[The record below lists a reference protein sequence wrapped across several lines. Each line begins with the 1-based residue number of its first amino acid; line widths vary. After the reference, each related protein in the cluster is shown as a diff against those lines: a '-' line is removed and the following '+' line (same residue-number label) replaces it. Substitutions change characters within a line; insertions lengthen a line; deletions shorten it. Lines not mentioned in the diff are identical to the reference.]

1 MTAIQTTVGKTE
13 TDLEARANAALQ
25 AAMPWLDVSTIKH
38 QLTFSIQLGHSP
50 IKIDGRAASKRRG
63 RLDILIEKGS
73 QRLAIL
79 ELKKPGQPLDADDV
93 AQGLS
98 YARVLH
104 PRPPIVVVSNG
115 TDTHCYNTHTGDLLN
130 GGLPGEADFAGL
142 MAAALKIADSD
153 LRDAIATLLG
163 PDSDVWMTAVRA
175 ATRQTLDELTG
186 EWNDPYT
193 PFTAGYDLPRKA
205 TVVALDALRGTRRVI
220 AIEGA
225 PLIGKSHVVRAIAL
239 SAESA
244 EDMAVLFVE
253 ASGTAAIGIADEVG
267 RLLGD
272 AIGWRISA
280 DEARHWMRKL
290 SKSDGPTLVI
300 AIDALG
306 LEHETIRRELETLS
320 AQNMG
325 PRLKFVIEADTSVID
340 RLWFGESRRKETP
353 FARRGVRIEVDELDD
368 EEFDCALRV
377 LNTCG
382 VNFMNGAKKADEF
395 RQPWV
400 LRAMAADVIDDPMM
414 QQGMSAVLPPL
425 LSIGLIHR
433 ARKRF
438 VNDPL
443 IEQAATFARAA
454 LDDHARDD
462 RPADVRLR
470 SLHTFM
476 VRKQTMRGH
485 ADIADIAFMER
496 SGLIGTVLDEKNR
509 AVFTGRI
516 PELIASELSLQI
528 AAELAD
534 RMGDDEQDCDAAN
547 WLVGITARLPFGDV
561 IGAASLFDLLRLQI
575 ETPGLSLPFMNQ
587 LLNRSPS
594 IRPLKPG
601 TRSVIWVP
609 SVGRLDMLVRPDGV
623 TVVKRPGHVGRVEL
637 DPSEGSVTYADLDAW
652 LILSHLASQPI
663 RVLNL
668 EHEEIVGLFEPAILA
683 LVGTS
688 PVPLRRASNN
698 QERSG
703 LHTHDGPN
711 GASLTCRDD
720 GIVEPVTFSIL
731 CFLARH
737 QENADDWLQEACDEK
752 AAPLLNRISHALYQL
767 AAINPG
773 QPKAKWARGW
783 LSKSVNPALKEALST
798 SND

>member
-50 IKIDGRAASKRRG
+50 IKIDGRASSKRRG

-79 ELKKPGQPLDADDV
+79 ELKKPGQPLEMDDV

-115 TDTHCYNTHTGDLLN
+115 TDTQCYNTHTGDLLN
-130 GGLPGEADFAGL
+130 GGLPGEADLTGL

-153 LRDAIATLLG
+153 LRDAIATLMG
-163 PDSDVWMTAVRA
+163 PSSDVWMTAVRA

-186 EWNDPYT
+186 DWNDPYT
-193 PFTAGYDLPRKA
+193 PFTTGYHLPRKA
-205 TVVALDALRGTRRVI
+205 TCVALDALRGPRRVI

-225 PLIGKSHVVRAIAL
+225 PLIGKSHVVRAVAL
-239 SAESA
+239 SAETA

-253 ASGTAAIGIADEVG
+253 ASGTAAIGIADEVA

-280 DEARHWMRKL
+280 EEARHWLRQL
-290 SKSDGPTLVI
+290 AKSDGPTLVI

-306 LEHETIRRELETLS
+306 LEHDAIRRELETLS
-320 AQNMG
+320 AQKMG
-325 PRLKFVIEADTSVID
+325 TRLKFVIEADTSVID
-340 RLWFGESRRKETP
+340 RLWFGESRRKDTP
-353 FARRGVRIEVDELDD
+353 FARRGVRIEIEELDD
-368 EEFDCALRV
+368 EEFDRARHV
-377 LNTCG
+377 LGACG
-382 VNFMNGAKKADEF
+382 VNFMNGAEKADEF

-400 LRAMAADVIDDPMM
+400 LHAIAADVIDDPMM

-425 LSIGLIHR
+425 LSLDLIHR

-438 VNDPL
+438 IREPL
-443 IEQAATFARAA
+443 TEQAATFARAA

-476 VRKQTMRGH
+476 VRKQTMRDH
-485 ADIADIAFMER
+485 ASSADITDMER
-496 SGLIGTVLDEKNR
+496 SGLIRTVLDEKNR
-509 AVFTGRI
+509 GVFTGRI
-516 PELIASELSLQI
+516 PELIASELSLHI

-534 RMGDDEQDCDAAN
+534 RMGDHEQDRDAAD

-561 IGAASLFDLLRLQI
+561 IGAASLSDLLKLQTD
-575 ETPGLSLPFMNQ
+575 TPGLSLPFMNQ
-587 LLNRSPS
+587 LLNLSPS

-623 TVVKRPGHVGRVEL
+623 TVVKRPGHAGSVEL
-637 DPSEGSVTYADLDAW
+637 DPGEGGVTYANLDAW

-663 RVLNL
+663 TVLNL
-668 EHEEIVGLFEPAILA
+668 EHGQIVGLMEPAILG

-688 PVPLRRASNN
+688 PIPLRRAPNN
-698 QERSG
+698 LERSG

-731 CFLARH
+731 RFLDR
-737 QENADDWLQEACDEK
+737 QQDNAEDWLQEACDER

-767 AAINPG
+767 AGMNPDH
-773 QPKAKWARGW
+773 PKAEWARAW
-783 LSKSVNPALKEALST
+783 LSDSVNPALKEALSA
-798 SND
+798 SKD

>member
-1 MTAIQTTVGKTE
+1 MALTQTTVGKTE

-25 AAMPWLDVSTIKH
+25 AAMPWLDITAIKH
-38 QLTFSIQLGHSP
+38 QLTFSFQLGHNE
-50 IKIDGRAASKRRG
+50 IKIDGASSSKRRG

-79 ELKKPGQPLDADDV
+79 ELKKPGQPLEADDV

-115 TDTHCYNTHTGDLLN
+115 TDTRCYRTETGELLD
-130 GGLPGEADFAGL
+130 GGLPDEKDFTAL
-142 MAAALKIADSD
+142 LAAALTLADSD
-153 LRDAIATLLG
+153 LRDAIATLMG
-163 PDSDVWMTAVRA
+163 PGSNVWMAAVRA
-175 ATRQTLDELTG
+175 AARQTLDELTG
-186 EWNDPYT
+186 DWSDPYT
-193 PFTAGYDLPRKA
+193 PFTTGYHLPRKA
-205 TVVALDALRGTRRVI
+205 SIAALDALRGARRVI

-225 PLIGKSHVVRAIAL
+225 PLIGKSHVVRAVAL
-239 SAESA
+239 STETA

-253 ASGTAAIGIADEVG
+253 ASGTAAIGIADEVA

-272 AIGWRISA
+272 AVGWRISA
-280 DEARHWMRKL
+280 DEARHWLRQL

-306 LEHETIRRELETLS
+306 LEHDAIRRELGTLS
-320 AQNMG
+320 AQTMG
-325 PRLKFVIEADTSVID
+325 TRLKFVIEADTSVID

-353 FARRGVRIEVDELDD
+353 FARRGVRIEVEKLDD
-368 EEFDCALRV
+368 EEFDRALRV
-377 LNTCG
+377 LDSCG
-382 VNFMNGAKKADEF
+382 VNFMNGAEKADEF

-400 LRAMAADVIDDPMM
+400 LHAMAANVIDDPMM
-414 QQGMSAVLPPL
+414 QQAMSAVLPPL
-425 LSIGLIHR
+425 LSLNLIHH
-433 ARKRF
+433 ARERF
-438 VNDPL
+438 VQDPL
-443 IEQAATFARAA
+443 TEQAATFARAV

-462 RPADVRLR
+462 RPYDVRLR

-485 ADIADIAFMER
+485 ADSDEIAEMVG
-496 SGLIGTVLDEKNR
+496 SGLIGTVLDEENR
-509 AVFTGRI
+509 GVFTGRI
-516 PELIASELSLQI
+516 PELIASELSRQV

-534 RMGDDEQDCDAAN
+534 RMGDDEQDRDAAD
-547 WLVGITARLPFGDV
+547 WLVGITARLPLGDV
-561 IGAASLFDLLRLQI
+561 IGAASLFDLLKLQT
-575 ETPGLSLPFMNQ
+575 ETPGLSIPFMNQ

-601 TRSVIWVP
+601 TRSVVWVP

-623 TVVKRPGHVGRVEL
+623 TVVKRPGYAGSVEL
-637 DPSEGSVTYADLDAW
+637 DPGEGSVTYADLDAW

-663 RVLNL
+663 RALNL
-668 EHEEIVGLFEPAILA
+668 EHGEIVGLMEPAILG

-688 PVPLRRASNN
+688 PIPLRRVPDNLE
-698 QERSG
+698 QSG

-731 CFLARH
+731 LFLEGQ

-752 AAPLLNRISHALYQL
+752 SAPLLNRISQALYQL
-767 AAINPG
+767 AGMNPD
-773 QPKAKWARGW
+773 QPKAKWARTW
-783 LSKSVNPALKEALST
+783 LSQFIDPALKEALLT
-798 SND
+798 FND